1 MTQDGDD
8 YRYQQESNRSRLMAV
23 HDQVYEEI

>member
-1 MTQDGDD
+1 MAQDGVD

-23 HDQVYEEI
+23 YDQVYGDM